1 MEPKIKNCRHCGA
14 EVPVTFSAM
23 MARFAELP
31 ISCDQCVAIAKE
43 AAKQAELA
51 AILREIAPRSSMTPD
66 DGRLD
71 RARPFCEAFPKSME
85 GKLNLFL
92 SGPCRTGK
100 TYFAWQLIKAA
111 LLNGRSV
118 GSLSGTLFDV
128 SQLYSLSSPDVLLF
142 DEFAKVDFTDKASMK
157 FVFNL
162 VNARTESQ
170 KITIFVSNISMDEL
184 EAIATRA
191 SPMMAPS
198 IFARINESKIARVIK

>member
-14 EVPVTFSAM
+14 EVQVTFSAM
-23 MARFAELP
+23 MARFSELP

-66 DGRLD
+66 DGRLA
-71 RARPFCEAFPKSME
+71 RARHFCESFPKSMG

-118 GSLSGTLFDV
+118 GSLNGALLDP
-128 SQLYSLSSPDVLLF
+128 SQLYSLTSPDVLLF
-142 DEFAKVDFTDKASMK
+142 DEFSKVDFMDKTAMR
-157 FVFNL
+157 FVFCL
-162 VNARTESQ
+162 VNARTEAQ
-170 KITIFVSNISMDEL
+170 KVTIFISNLTAPEL
-184 EAIATRA
+184 EQIAITAA
-191 SPMMAPS
+191 PMMAPS
-198 IFARINESKIARVIK
+198 IFARINESKIARGIE